1 MRRLGGVKSQSAS
14 QRWKKKQKKEEEP
27 TKVRDNVPSRRERV
41 QEIVVYYEL
50 GAQEQS
56 TEEDK
61 QLLER
66 LTGLADQLVAIG
78 DYSILSCPVYENII
92 TTTSHDHVLYLTC
105 IAATN
110 SCL

>member
-27 TKVRDNVPSRRERV
+27 AKVHDNVSSRRERV
-41 QEIVVYYEL
+41 QEIVVCYKL
-50 GAQEQS
+50 GVQEQS
-56 TEEDK
+56 TGGEDK

-78 DYSILSCPVYENII
+78 DYSILFIMPRI
-92 TTTSHDHVLYLTC
+92 
-105 IAATN
+105 
-110 SCL
+110 

>member
-14 QRWKKKQKKEEEP
+14 QRWKKKQKKEEP
-27 TKVRDNVPSRRERV
+27 TKVRDSVSSRRERV
-41 QEIVVYYEL
+41 QEIVVCYEL

-56 TEEDK
+56 TGEEDK

-78 DYSILSCPVYENII
+78 DYSILFII
-92 TTTSHDHVLYLTC
+92 PC
-105 IAATN
+105 I
-110 SCL
+110 